1 MQVIELVHPYAPT
14 QIKPTP
20 VVLALGFFDGVHRAH
35 QAVIETAQKVARK
48 KKMPLAVMTFNI
60 HPAIVYRH
68 VNEASFRYLSTTE
81 RKQELMADL
90 GVDILYVVH
99 FNPAFAKLAPQAF
112 VDQYLVALHADTVVA
127 GFDYTY
133 GQRAVANMQTL
144 ASFAQDRFEIVT
156 VAEHDYQG
164 TKIGSTLIREELD
177 RGQIDAANQ
186 LLGYIYRTTGEV
198 VHGEAR
204 GRELGFPTA
213 NIAATQP
220 ERLPGIGIYA
230 VRMFVRDQWYLGMA
244 SIGRNVTFHDDN
256 PVTVEINLL
265 DFNGDIYAETVRVE
279 WHHYLRGEVKFESA
293 AQLIEQLHQDKA
305 DTRAYFKELEG

>member
-1 MQVIELVHPYAPT
+1 MQVIELVHPYAPS
-14 QIKPTP
+14 QIQPTP

-35 QAVIETAQKVARK
+35 RAVIETAKQVAQAK
-48 KKMPLAVMTFNI
+48 KLPLAVMTFNI

-68 VNEASFRYLSTTE
+68 VNEASFRYLSTIE
-81 RKQELMADL
+81 RKRELMAEL
-90 GVDILYVVH
+90 GVDLLYVVH
-99 FNPAFAKLAPQAF
+99 FNPGFAKLAPQAF

-133 GQRAVANMQTL
+133 GKREIANMQTL
-144 ASFAQDRFEIVT
+144 SQYAKGRFEIVT

-164 TKIGSTLIREELD
+164 AKIGSTLIREELD
-177 RGQIDAANQ
+177 QGQVDQANQ
-186 LLGYIYRTTGEV
+186 LLGYIYQTTGEV

-213 NIAATQP
+213 NIAATRP

-230 VRMFVRDQWYLGMA
+230 VRVLVWGQWYLGMA
-244 SIGRNVTFHDDN
+244 SIGRNVTFHDHN

-265 DFNGDIYAETVRVE
+265 DFDGDIYDEAVKVQ

-293 AQLIEQLHQDKA
+293 EQLIDQLHQDEA
-305 DTRAYFKELEG
+305 ATRQYFKELKE